1 MSSCVAK
8 EETMGSTDSTDSTDA
23 SYEWHPTSLFYVI
36 VVGSDEVKSSSK
48 HLLVQRQQQKY

>member
-8 EETMGSTDSTDSTDA
+8 EETMGSTDSTDA

-48 HLLVQRQQQKY
+48 HLLVQSQQQKY